1 MNISLIAIII
11 LVIINIGE
19 GIVISWILRNL
30 KYEKKIKETI
40 DFFRRLWGK
49 FAFYVLATS
58 VIGLFLGSIY
68 FEKEVELNTINN
80 WVSIVLG
87 LVALIIGIISLFLS
101 FFNLDE
107 TNKSNTRSVEIMQEL
122 QNKLV
127 DQMNDMR
134 QDIKSKIDES
144 NEKTRSYFFNSY
156 NETNTKNSYEQQQ
169 GINTWEDVKNGKI

>member
-1 MNISLIAIII
+1 MNISLIVIFI
-11 LVIINIGE
+11 LIIINIIE
-19 GIVISWILRNL
+19 GIVISWILKNI
-30 KYEKKIKETI
+30 KCEKKIKKTI
-40 DFFRRLWGK
+40 EFFRQLWGK
-49 FAFYVLATS
+49 FTFYVLATS

-68 FEKEVELNTINN
+68 FEKEIELNTINN

-122 QNKLV
+122 QNKLT
-127 DQMNDMR
+127 DLMNDMR

-144 NEKTRSYFFNSY
+144 NEKTRSYFNSY
-156 NETNTKNSYEQQQ
+156 NETNTNNSYVQQQ

>member
-1 MNISLIAIII
+1 M
-11 LVIINIGE
+11 
-19 GIVISWILRNL
+19 
-30 KYEKKIKETI
+30 
-40 DFFRRLWGK
+40 
-49 FAFYVLATS
+49 
-58 VIGLFLGSIY
+58 
-68 FEKEVELNTINN
+68 
-80 WVSIVLG
+80 
-87 LVALIIGIISLFLS
+87 FLS